1 MRCISLTDR
10 YLPFTSPFFFPP
22 FSRIHNKANAYPMA
36 QSNADRLLSRITS
49 LHRSLQLDE
58 GGSLSAMERDLM
70 LGYLRELYE
79 IYAKGV
85 PVPAAP
91 RAASVPPPSR
101 PMPEHTPPLGAG
113 GPPPPPAPEP
123 PVMRQPDPTPVSR
136 PVPPPVHEPVRT
148 ATPPVTPPPSVQAP
162 PQPTPAPQLT
172 NPTPPP
178 VPDAP
183 VPPPPAPAYT
193 ANVVRT
199 SPEPVTPTPPPP
211 APPTSFAPAAAPDN
225 PPQPPEGGSA
235 RATANQA
242 STGQKI
248 GPQIEQLFTEST
260 PTTRFARQPLADLTK
275 ALSINSR
282 LLFTSDLFGGD
293 GDLLNITLRTLNS
306 AGAMSG
312 ARPVLENIAEKYDW
326 ASEEKQETAREF
338 IELVR
343 RRYA

>member
-1 MRCISLTDR
+1 MCCISLTDR

-91 RAASVPPPSR
+91 QAASVPPPSR

-211 APPTSFAPAAAPDN
+211 APIPPSAPATPPPAPSSGNAKVAA
-225 PPQPPEGGSA
+225 
-235 RATANQA
+235 
-242 STGQKI
+242 
-248 GPQIEQLFTEST
+248 LFTEST